1 MTRYHRT
8 ERLRMAFFCC
18 WYALLAVVG
27 WTWQPASPQVS
38 KFQSRSRGSVEVV
51 VSRDWRQQA
60 LQDLEEA
67 SPFAALAAR
76 DLAEISDP
84 EAFALMVAYATGTRT
99 CSANSL
105 LPTAAIEALV
115 HYQDQGRE
123 VLQQIA
129 SSPDAGKRR
138 LHAVR
143 SLEKNNSSESVGAL
157 RGAFEIA
164 LRQDDWAT
172 VRLSQALLKDL
183 TGEEAS
189 LDLGPSPPLS

>member
-1 MTRYHRT
+1 
-8 ERLRMAFFCC
+8 
-18 WYALLAVVG
+18 
-27 WTWQPASPQVS
+27 
-38 KFQSRSRGSVEVV
+38 
-51 VSRDWRQQA
+51 
-60 LQDLEEA
+60 
-67 SPFAALAAR
+67 
-76 DLAEISDP
+76 
-84 EAFALMVAYATGTRT
+84 MVAYATGTRT